1 MAATVAIAN
10 PAIASPLDLLNMPI
24 IDRMKAGIK
33 RINAK
38 ICKKGI
44 HKVVIDINEKMNPN
58 NPGTFLDFL
67 SGSYTLCGYC
77 CGYCC

>member
-24 IDRMKAGIK
+24 IDRMKAGIR
-33 RINAK
+33 RIHAR
-38 ICKKGI
+38 ICIKGI
-44 HKVVIDINEKMNPN
+44 QMVVIETNEKINPN
-58 NPGTFLDFL
+58 NPGKFLDFL